1 MPYQMV
7 RKANSLIEATY
18 KLSAIEQKI
27 VLYLV
32 STISPSDDDF
42 KPYQFKIKKFFEF
55 IGQSETNYTW
65 LEENLLS
72 LKNRNLRIVYENEKG
87 KKVIL
92 NVNWLSS
99 SKYVEGSGSVEL
111 RFDPNMKP
119 FLLQLK
125 SRFTNY
131 HLSNVVQLKSQF
143 SIRLYELLKQYEK
156 IGKRAFGLYDLRS
169 ILGIDEDQYQQYTDF
184 RKRVILAAQAELA
197 EKTDICFTFKETR
210 VSRKVDVI
218 TFSIKANTLRPL
230 LNFDEAEIITPA
242 LEIESELASLV
253 DLLPEIYKN
262 RKSIRKMLEE
272 SIIKNGFEYV
282 MRNIVYTNEKSNAA
296 KLDPTGKRGNY
307 RAYLNKALNND
318 YGLAY
323 IEDMQAQQAADEIR
337 QKTLDEIEKQ
347 KQRELNKIDQERENR
362 EKARELIAYY
372 AKNDQNTLQQF
383 EEEAKKRMSQEALS
397 RYLRKDVIGNFE
409 FKRRLEDVVMEH
421 VGLKP
426 KQDETKESEQQSQ
439 TAEAAY

>member
-1 MPYQMV
+1 MTHQIV

-32 STISPSDDDF
+32 STISPSDEDF
-42 KPYQFKIKKFFEF
+42 KPYQFKIKNFFEF
-55 IGQSETNYTW
+55 IGYSDTNYTW

-72 LKNRNLRIVYENEKG
+72 LKNRNLRIVYENESG

-99 SKYVEGSGSVEL
+99 SKYVEGSGCVEL
-111 RFDPNMKP
+111 RFDPNMRP
-119 FLLQLK
+119 FLLQLRN
-125 SRFTNY
+125 RFTNY

-169 ILGIDEDQYQQYTDF
+169 TLGIDEDQYQQYTDF
-184 RKRVILAAQAELA
+184 RKRVILAAQSELQ

-218 TFSIKANTLRPL
+218 TFFIKSNVLKPIP
-230 LNFDEAEIITPA
+230 FDEAEIIIPENDMEA
-242 LEIESELASLV
+242 ELNSLL
-253 DLLPEIYKN
+253 DLLPATYKT
-262 RKSIRKMLEE
+262 RKSVKKVLED
-272 SIIKNGFEYV
+272 SLIKNGFEYV
-282 MRNIVYTNEKSNAA
+282 MRNVVYTNEKSS
-296 KLDPTGKRGNY
+296 TIQNY
-307 RAYLNKALNND
+307 RAYLVKALNND

-323 IEDMQAQQAADEIR
+323 MEDIQVKNEAEQAK
-337 QKTLDEIEKQ
+337 QKTFAEAEKQ
-347 KQRELNKIDQERENR
+347 KQREKNQIDQERENR
-362 EKARELIAYY
+362 EKARVFIASY
-372 AKNDQNTLQQF
+372 APETL
-383 EEEAKKRMSQEALS
+383 EAYAEEARKRLS
-397 RYLRKDVIGNFE
+397 PDSLARYHRKDVIGLFE

-421 VGLKP
+421 TGLRKP
-426 KQDETKESEQQSQ
+426 QP
-439 TAEAAY
+439 EAASEFPETTPAGQEMKAAAE